1 MFRYQRS
8 LLKLTSTKSSHIV
21 KPLTSTVRFNS
32 SSVKVQP
39 NTTTTSTTTTATVD
53 KEKALNASTKS
64 KEQLELE
71 ANNKNKIP
79 FMPVI
84 NIPETEF
91 AHNAFFSLYRP
102 LLGLSDEDETPF
114 FSKKP
119 VQSEEERNQE
129 KCE

>member
-8 LLKLTSTKSSHIV
+8 LLKLSSRKRSSQLM
-21 KPLTSTVRFNS
+21 KPLVRFNS

-39 NTTTTSTTTTATVD
+39 NNNTTTASTTTATVD
-53 KEKALNASTKS
+53 NQEKTLGSNKS

-71 ANNKNKIP
+71 AKTKIP

-114 FSKKP
+114 FSKQPLK
-119 VQSEEERNQE
+119 SEEERNQE
-129 KCE
+129 KCK